1 MKPAAESSQAISAAQ
16 ANVGPTERWVSLLTG
31 MGLLLTA
38 GRGST
43 LGRVARAGVAVP
55 LLMRGATGY
64 CAIKAA
70 MQEGSMGEG
79 LKERLRRLG
88 SGVEQARAARPMRTG
103 AKHIDS
109 MTALYESELQELR
122 SAEEQLCGLAR
133 QIAPKIRHTPLAD
146 RFRQYAAEIET
157 RDADLEGFLA
167 RLGVTK
173 REHLD
178 DAMQALLREM
188 RKMAQLPDESV
199 RDAALAA
206 SLQRIL
212 HYKIA
217 GYGTIAAYAKALG
230 RHEEAAHFH
239 QLAER
244 DQAVDE
250 QLSALA
256 KETLNPQAV
265 HRPQPMEQQS
275 SPEARPH

>member
-1 MKPAAESSQAISAAQ
+1 MSAAS

-43 LGRVARAGVAVP
+43 WGRVARAGVAVP

-70 MQEGSMGEG
+70 VQGEGSMGQG
-79 LKERLRRLG
+79 LKEQWRRLG
-88 SGVEQARAARPMRTG
+88 SGVEQARAARPMRTR

-109 MTALYESELQELR
+109 MTSLYESELQELR
-122 SAEEQLCGLAR
+122 SAEEQLCALAR

-173 REHLD
+173 REHSD
-178 DAMQALLREM
+178 DAMQALLKEM
-188 RKMAQLPDESV
+188 RKMAQLPDAGV

-217 GYGTIAAYAKALG
+217 GYGTIAAYAKTLG

-244 DQAVDE
+244 DEAVDE
-250 QLSALA
+250 QLSGLA

-265 HRPQPMEQQS
+265 SRPQPQPMEQQP
-275 SPEARPH
+275 SPEVRPH